1 MSPIVL
7 THPDLN
13 ASVRIIE
20 RDDQP
25 WFVAKDVLKAL
36 EIAQP
41 TNQAIAKLDEDEV
54 TQTYLIDEL
63 GRSQK
68 TYIVSES
75 GLYALILRSDKPAAK
90 VFRKWVT
97 SEVLPA
103 LRKDGFYAA
112 HLSRED
118 REILALE
125 YSLKAAR
132 FRRESRYWDHKARAA
147 QQLADAVPLYDWVS
161 EQFPDLATRQ
171 KANMTRQIKRDL
183 IHTGKPIGIATG
195 PRKQLT
201 ARREDLA
208 TLTPRNLRC

>member
-1 MSPIVL
+1 MSPIAL
-7 THPDLN
+7 THPDIN

-97 SEVLPA
+97 SEVLPS
-103 LRKDGFYAA
+103 LRKDGFYASKLTPA
-112 HLSRED
+112 D
-118 REILALE
+118 RQILALE
-125 YSLKAAR
+125 YGLKAAKLR
-132 FRRESRYWDHKARAA
+132 DDARYWDFKARCVNT
-147 QQLADAVPLYDWVS
+147 LPDAVILFDWVS
-161 EQFPDLATRQ
+161 EQFPDLEPRQ
-171 KANMTRQIKRDL
+171 RANMTRQVKRDL
-183 IHTGKPIGIATG
+183 IHSGKPIGIATG